1 MIFIRKYKVRLER
14 EEPRKRIYI
23 YIYTIAVKRTGY
35 VAVLLNYRLSLSRVV
50 PSGREREREREGV

>member
-14 EEPRKRIYI
+14 EEPRKRI